1 MIYFSVDSLAN
12 SRHSVTEQFTKL
24 WSAWVEDPEKNTFPP
39 ILRTPIFRVAV
50 KKDAAKAVEVLK
62 KEWFTTKSI
71 DGKEV
76 ALSAIGSA
84 RDRDLILKTIL
95 PLNFNKSPPAAASES
110 VPPSDMHVLAASLSA
125 NSAGRD
131 LQWTYLREHWDETVV
146 KLGNAVVV
154 DRFVAATLSKFADT
168 AVIDE
173 IDAFFKDKDTA
184 SFNRTLETV
193 KDKIRG
199 RAAYR
204 ERDETALR
212 EWLSA
217 NGYA

>member
-1 MIYFSVDSLAN
+1 MLTCSP
-12 SRHSVTEQFTKL
+12 SVTEQFQKL

-39 ILRTPIFRVAV
+39 ILRTPVFRIAV
-50 KKDAAKAVEVLK
+50 KTDAAKAVEVLK

-146 KLGNAVVV
+146 KLGNSVVV
-154 DRFVAATLSKFADT
+154 DRFVNSTLSKFADT

-184 SFNRTLETV
+184 AFNRTLETV

-204 ERDETALR
+204 ERDTAALK

-217 NGYA
+217 NGHA

>member
-1 MIYFSVDSLAN
+1 M
-12 SRHSVTEQFTKL
+12 
-24 WSAWVEDPEKNTFPP
+24 
-39 ILRTPIFRVAV
+39 
-50 KKDAAKAVEVLK
+50 
-62 KEWFTTKSI
+62 
-71 DGKEV
+71 

-146 KLGNAVVV
+146 KLGNSVVV
-154 DRFVAATLSKFADT
+154 DRFVNSTLSKFSDT
-168 AVIDE
+168 AIIDE

-184 SFNRTLETV
+184 AFNRTLETV

-204 ERDETALR
+204 QRDESALR

>member
-1 MIYFSVDSLAN
+1 MLTYS
-12 SRHSVTEQFTKL
+12 SVTEKFLQL
-24 WSAWVEDPEKNTFPP
+24 WSAWVEDPKANTFPP
-39 ILRTPIFRVAV
+39 ILRTPVYRVAV
-50 KKDAAKAVEVLK
+50 KNDPAKAVEILK
-62 KEWFTTKSI
+62 KEWFTTPAI

-76 ALSAIGSA
+76 CLSAIGSA
-84 RDRDLILKTIL
+84 KDRDVIEKVII

-110 VPPSDMHVLAASLSA
+110 VPPSDMHVLGAALGA

-131 LQWTYLREHWDETVV
+131 LQWKYLRENWDANVV

-154 DRFVAATLSKFADT
+154 DRFVNMTLSKFTDVAI
-168 AVIDE
+168 VDE

-204 ERDETALR
+204 ERDTASLK
-212 EWLSA
+212 EWLAA

>member
-1 MIYFSVDSLAN
+1 VSYLLTCSP
-12 SRHSVTEQFTKL
+12 SVTEQFQKL

-39 ILRTPIFRVAV
+39 ILRTPVFRIAV
-50 KKDAAKAVEVLK
+50 KTDAAKAVEVLK

-131 LQWTYLREHWDETVV
+131 LQWTYLRKHWDETVV
-146 KLGNAVVV
+146 KLGNSVVV
-154 DRFVAATLSKFADT
+154 DRFVNSTLSKFADT

-184 SFNRTLETV
+184 AFNRTLETV

-204 ERDETALR
+204 ERDTAALR

-217 NGYA
+217 NGHA